1 MKIQGFGGVLA
12 LCYLACAA
20 GSAAS
25 GATFSGTWKLN
36 LAKSH
41 FAGQTFTIE
50 KTAAGL
56 YHFDSQGFGYDFDL
70 TGKEFPSPDGGSSS
84 WKAIDA
90 NTWEAAVH
98 MNGKTIASYHMAL
111 KGNTLDLVMKINK
124 PDGTT
129 AEQSTTNTRVSGG
142 PGFLGKWK
150 SGDPKGAA
158 TTLEISTDSANHI
171 TVKFPEFQAV
181 CSGSFDGKDCVSMV
195 AGAPSKQAIAFEKTG
210 ANSFRM
216 TTKLN
221 GKPFYVDVMTL
232 SDDGKTLIDEGTPV
246 SVNEPAKAVYDRQ

>member
-1 MKIQGFGGVLA
+1 MKIRRVGSVFAFA
-12 LCYLACAA
+12 LVYTL

-50 KTAAGL
+50 KTPSGL

-70 TGKEFPSPDGGSSS
+70 TGKEYPAPDGGSSS
-84 WKAIDA
+84 WKATDA
-90 NTWEAAVH
+90 NTWDAAIH
-98 MNGKTIASYHMAL
+98 MNGKTIASYHLVL
-111 KGNTLDLVMKINK
+111 KGNSLDSIMKVTK

-129 AEQSTTNTRVSGG
+129 VEQSTTNTRVSGG

-158 TTLEISTDSANHI
+158 TPLEISTDSANHI
-171 TVKFPEFQAV
+171 TVKYPEFQMV
-181 CSGSFDGKDCVSMV
+181 CTGSLDGKDYVPMV
-195 AGAPSKQAIAFEKTG
+195 AGAASKQTIAFEKTG
-210 ANSFRM
+210 ANSIRM
-216 TTKLN
+216 TTKLS
-221 GKPFYVDVMTL
+221 GKPFYIDVLTL
-232 SDDGKTLIDEGTPV
+232 SDDGKTLTDDGNPV
-246 SVNEPAKAVYDRQ
+246 SANEPSKAVFDRQ